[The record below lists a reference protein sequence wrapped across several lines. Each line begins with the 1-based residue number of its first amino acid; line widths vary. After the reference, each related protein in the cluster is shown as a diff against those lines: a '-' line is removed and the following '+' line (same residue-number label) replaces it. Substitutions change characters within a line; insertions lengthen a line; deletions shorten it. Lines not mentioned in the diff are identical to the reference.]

1 MRASTWVFAA
11 LPSATI
17 AMTAPTP
24 MMMPS
29 IVRTVRI
36 LFRRR
41 ARKAIL
47 MTAKYRI
54 LVGEVHGFLL
64 MVQFA

>member
-1 MRASTWVFAA
+1 MLTM
-11 LPSATI
+11 

-29 IVRTVRI
+29 TVSTVRI

-47 MTAKYRI
+47 KVEST
-54 LVGEVHGFLL
+54 L
-64 MVQFA
+64 MALAASFFASLGRDETPASTG